1 VHYFSASQSAPQ
13 YGCKNAAQALG
24 PFGKETTEV
33 NSMRKSMPASPTSA
47 YAPRESACS
56 ITLKPETTEALGI
69 CPIFKQRCNKSSRDC
84 GTPTVGAQWMA
95 VHRTPFHSR
104 EVFMRS
110 ARMLAAAAFFAITLS
125 SANAQTTPPTLS
137 GDEVVD
143 RVSPAVVL
151 ILVSSGDGQVSGI
164 GSGLIVRSDGIVLTA
179 NHVVKGMREV
189 QVRLKGGDVYD
200 RVELIAAD
208 ERRDI
213 AALRI
218 PAAGLTAL
226 PAANSS
232 DARPGSPVYV
242 VSNGAGLPWTTSSGV
257 LSAAR
262 MADEVPGAGSGY
274 RLLQFTASLSPGS
287 SGGVLVDAQARALGI
302 VVGFITPGQNV
313 NFAVPL
319 DTVAGLASASGGTP
333 FASGARLQLPTASQ
347 TGGVPGPGTAARN
360 LPAAPAP
367 ELPRRDQ
374 MQIRTVSVHSKTI
387 YIRRERLQD
396 DIHKTAMFPRLGMRF
411 ADYGQTADIAI
422 TVDRPA
428 MTFDWTYTLVYQP
441 KSLTLASGTVEA
453 TDEFDAGPKLAAVIV
468 EQLATAV
475 QLPREQLD
483 KPTGTSAANDMAIRE
498 SGNDPAGI
506 LRSARSIFVES
517 HTIWMKGNLL
527 QDALYTRPEM
537 REWGIRIVDDR
548 DGADIYID
556 VTRPFLTYD
565 WIFKM
570 INPKTGTV
578 LGTGKV
584 TAIDGPGAAQRLA
597 IDIVNQIRGVRPVP
611 ATP

>member
-1 VHYFSASQSAPQ
+1 
-13 YGCKNAAQALG
+13 
-24 PFGKETTEV
+24 
-33 NSMRKSMPASPTSA
+33 
-47 YAPRESACS
+47 
-56 ITLKPETTEALGI
+56 
-69 CPIFKQRCNKSSRDC
+69 
-84 GTPTVGAQWMA
+84 
-95 VHRTPFHSR
+95 
-104 EVFMRS
+104 MRS
-110 ARMLAAAAFFAITLS
+110 AKMLAAAAFFAITLS
-125 SANAQTTPPTLS
+125 SAIAQTTAPTLS

-218 PAAGLTAL
+218 PATGLTAL
-226 PAANSS
+226 PTANSS
-232 DARPGSPVYV
+232 EARPGAPVYV

-262 MADEVPGAGSGY
+262 VADEVPGAGSGY

-313 NFAVPL
+313 NFAVPV
-319 DTVAGLASASGGTP
+319 DSVAGLAAASGGTP

-347 TGGVPGPGTAARN
+347 AGGVPGPGTAARN

-396 DIHKTAMFPRLGMRF
+396 DIHKTAMFPRLGLRF

-441 KSLTLASGTVEA
+441 KSLTLASGTVEG
-453 TDEFDAGPKLAAVIV
+453 TDEFDAGPKLAAAIV

-483 KPTGTSAANDMAIRE
+483 KPTGTSAANDTAIRE

-506 LRSARSIFVES
+506 LRSARSVFVES

-548 DGADIYID
+548 NGADIYID

-570 INPKTGTV
+570 INPKTGMV

-584 TAIDGPGAAQRLA
+584 TAIDGPAAAQRLA